1 MKEVFHEIERLVRAR
16 ADMSRD
22 MDEEEIQRIID
33 EAVLEVSLQYRMTL
47 REKEQYA
54 TEIFNSLRRLDIVQ
68 ELVDDDS
75 ITEIM
80 INGAG
85 HIFYEKDGRIYQWN
99 KKFINEERLY
109 DIAQQIAARSN
120 RIVNES
126 VPILDTRLANGS
138 RVNIVLPPVA
148 LDGPVITI
156 RKFYQN
162 PITIEKLIQYQTI
175 TKEAAEFLERAVKA
189 KYNIFI
195 SGGTGSGKT
204 TFLNALSN
212 YIPFDERVITIEDSA
227 ELQIQSV
234 HNLVRLET
242 KNANV
247 EGENAI
253 SIRDLIKSS
262 LRMRPD
268 RIVVGEVRGAEAI
281 DMITAMLTGH
291 DGSLSTGH
299 ANSPK
304 DMLTRIETMIMMGMD
319 IPLMAIKNQI
329 ASAID
334 IIVHLGRLRDKS
346 RRVLYIEEVNGIL
359 NGEIQLNS
367 LYEFIQSG
375 EENGK
380 IIGELVQRNEL
391 IHVNKMKGAGI

>member
-1 MKEVFHEIERLVRAR
+1 M
-16 ADMSRD
+16 
-22 MDEEEIQRIID
+22 
-33 EAVLEVSLQYRMTL
+33 
-47 REKEQYA
+47 
-54 TEIFNSLRRLDIVQ
+54 
-68 ELVDDDS
+68 DDDS
-75 ITEIM
+75 ITEVM
-80 INGAG
+80 INGPS
-85 HIFYEKDGRIYQWN
+85 HIFYEKAGRIYQWD
-99 KKFINEERLY
+99 KKFVKEDRLY

-126 VPILDTRLANGS
+126 VPILDTRLSNGS

-156 RKFYQN
+156 RKFYQS
-162 PITIEKLIQYQTI
+162 PITIEKLIQYQSI
-175 TKEAAEFLERAVKA
+175 TKEAAEFLEKAVRAR
-189 KYNIFI
+189 YNIFI

-212 YIPFDERVITIEDSA
+212 YIPCDERVITIEDSA

-234 HNLVRLET
+234 RNLVRLET

-299 ANSPK
+299 SNSPR

-346 RRVLYIEEVNGIL
+346 RRVLYIEEVDRIV

-367 LYEFIQSG
+367 LYEFVQRG
-375 EENGK
+375 EEDGK
-380 IIGELVQRNEL
+380 IIGELVRKNEL
-391 IHVNKMKGAGI
+391 IHVNKMKGAGL